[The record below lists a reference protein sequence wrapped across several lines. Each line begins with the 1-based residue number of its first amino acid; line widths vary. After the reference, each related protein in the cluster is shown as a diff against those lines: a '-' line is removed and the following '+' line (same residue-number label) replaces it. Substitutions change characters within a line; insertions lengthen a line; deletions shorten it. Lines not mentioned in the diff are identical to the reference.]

1 MNKKTTNPARKSVF
15 LKGSWPRSR
24 EKGKKKK
31 TVMKTRS
38 KTAPNPVK
46 ATGSCLKEPSG
57 ARQYMT
63 HEDHRQR

>member
-1 MNKKTTNPARKSVF
+1 MNKKTTNPPRKSVF

-24 EKGKKKK
+24 EKGKKKD
-31 TVMKTRS
+31 S
-38 KTAPNPVK
+38 EQDSPEPSK